1 MLPSLDGWSDA
12 DGRDRRRSFRIF
24 SFLQPATP
32 RNPATMRPRIALHIV
47 ASLLAAIQVDACAD
61 AFRTTFLLGGECA
74 RG

>member
-1 MLPSLDGWSDA
+1 MPSLDGWSA
-12 DGRDRRRSFRIF
+12 RPMLMAAAEKF
-24 SFLQPATP
+24 SHFLLQPATP